1 MHPILARPGRL
12 AAYIAIWLPL
22 GVLLAAL
29 LALQG
34 VLGWTQSVVVAVP
47 LAVSYGFL
55 CLSAWYVTGGSPVDR
70 VGPAR
75 VGTTAVFAS
84 FLPSAAWRLIAR
96 GWLGVIGSVG
106 RWAACK
112 ARMYWSARAT
122 ERTHT

>member
-34 VLGWTQSVVVAVP
+34 VLGWIDALVVAVP
-47 LAVSYGFL
+47 LSVSYGFL

-70 VGPAR
+70 LGAAR
-75 VGTTAVFAS
+75 VGLTAVASS
-84 FLPSAAWRLIAR
+84 FLASAVWLLLAR
-96 GWLGVIGSVG
+96 GWFGIIASFG
-106 RWAACK
+106 RAGHVPTHFRAA
-112 ARMYWSARAT
+112 
-122 ERTHT
+122 

>member
-34 VLGWTQSVVVAVP
+34 VLGWIDAMLVAVP
-47 LAVSYGFL
+47 LSVSYGFL

-70 VGPAR
+70 VGAAR
-75 VGTTAVFAS
+75 VGVTAVVAS
-84 FLPSAAWRLIAR
+84 FLSAAVWPRVKTNRRLSRCCWTITTSR
-96 GWLGVIGSVG
+96 RFTRRSLLP
-106 RWAACK
+106 
-112 ARMYWSARAT
+112 
-122 ERTHT
+122 